1 MWIIIWENADLWLA
15 TGFKEENWIIQRP
28 ISNSLDD
35 HCWLHPNKTTLTPG
49 TAFPNYCRWTSPH
62 LRFPKGTSTL
72 ALHTTSGFCVV
83 CCSTLESRHHWF
95 AWLSWPCTLHVK
107 AAQMQV
113 IEVDLQT
120 AISLGSTL
128 VLCEHLTSGGPP
140 VLICPFSGT
149 AFLSLQVQGTSV
161 SLLSRSDTGQ
171 EGLPSYFSYLC
182 NTIYENVDHFRITWV
197 NHFCKMLLGEF
208 AN

>member
-1 MWIIIWENADLWLA
+1 MQICGLQLA
-15 TGFKEENWIIQRP
+15 LKKRIGSFKDPFLTPWMTTV
-28 ISNSLDD
+28 D
-35 HCWLHPNKTTLTPG
+35 CTLTRPPWHLELHEVQ
-49 TAFPNYCRWTSPH
+49 AFPNYCRWTSPH

-95 AWLSWPCTLHVK
+95 AWLSWPCLLHVK

-113 IEVDLQT
+113 IEVNLQT

-128 VLCEHLTSGGPP
+128 VLCEHLTSGEPP

-161 SLLSRSDTGQ
+161 SLLSRSDAGQ

-182 NTIYENVDHFRITWV
+182 STIYENVDHFRITWV

-208 AN
+208 VN